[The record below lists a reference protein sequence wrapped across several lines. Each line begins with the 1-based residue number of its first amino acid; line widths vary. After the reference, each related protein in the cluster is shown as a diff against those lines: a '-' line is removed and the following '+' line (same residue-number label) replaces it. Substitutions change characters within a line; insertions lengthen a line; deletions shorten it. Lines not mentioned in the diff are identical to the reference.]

1 MRTFILGISV
11 LYIVTS
17 GDQFR
22 IGIGNCYE
30 TLRIMESRHCP
41 YLALPN
47 MVSEL
52 MVDSISFSWLYCG
65 SAMSEPIGRSSSQR
79 KELEPIQFH
88 KPSFWP
94 SARTNQVTL
103 SSSKSLS
110 RSLCLADRNPLR
122 WSGRAQCPCGFIPHK
137 YNLLVFVFW

>member
-52 MVDSISFSWLYCG
+52 MLDYISFSWLYCG
-65 SAMSEPIGRSSSQR
+65 SAMSEPIRRSSSQR
-79 KELEPIQFH
+79 KESEPIQFH

-94 SARTNQVTL
+94 SVRTT
-103 SSSKSLS
+103 KSLCPV
-110 RSLCLADRNPLR
+110 RRVYHDHFAWPIETRYVGPAEPNARADL
-122 WSGRAQCPCGFIPHK
+122 SHTDI
-137 YNLLVFVFW
+137 